1 MFVKKMFVQKLVK
14 HTELK
19 YAYAIFDKSELEN
32 DGVNAFLKIP
42 EGILK
47 CCDAGKKG
55 RAFLCLGG

>member
-1 MFVKKMFVQKLVK
+1 MK

-42 EGILK
+42 EEILK

-55 RAFLCLGG
+55 ARFYV